1 MAVSHSREFRFF
13 HTHNVRKSEKGF
25 IFAFHYYL
33 MCTKLIEKDM
43 KRIFLMVVALV
54 PLMLLAQ
61 ARIGIVN
68 SQQIFDLMPEKAAAE
83 AQLKT
88 LSDQYHAEYELLQGE
103 FDKKYADYQTV
114 AADATMPDAIKE
126 RRVKELQECDKKM
139 REFESKAASDIAAR
153 RTALTKP
160 ITDRVQGAIRRAG
173 EQGAFDL
180 VLDTAV
186 TPVAYTG
193 PATIDITP
201 VVKSLLGL
209 Q

>member
-1 MAVSHSREFRFF
+1 MIA
-13 HTHNVRKSEKGF
+13 
-25 IFAFHYYL
+25 IAL
-33 MCTKLIEKDM
+33 M
-43 KRIFLMVVALV
+43 
-54 PLMLLAQ
+54 PLMLMAQ

-68 SQQIFDLMPEKAAAE
+68 SQQLFDLMPEKAAAE

-88 LSDQYHAEYELLQGE
+88 LSDRYHAEYALLQSE

-114 AADATMPDAIKE
+114 AADASYPETIKE
-126 RRVKELQECDKKM
+126 RRVQELQESDKKM
-139 REFESKAASDIAAR
+139 REFERRAADDIAAQ
-153 RTALTKP
+153 RTALTQP
-160 ITDRVQGAIRRAG
+160 ITDRVQAAIRKAG

-201 VVKSLLGL
+201 MVKTLLGL
-209 Q
+209 E